1 MSSFKEIRVPNIGDF
16 KDIPIMELRVR
27 PGDTVAVD
35 DTLMVLESEKATL
48 DVPSPTAGRV
58 REIKLA
64 VGALVSEGTVILTM
78 ETDTDGDISSPTAAT
93 RGSDTQLTIHSSTEQ
108 PQMRGGNGAAGRPDH
123 LAPPGLQS
131 EAVRIPHAGPSLR
144 KLARE
149 LGVDLASVRGTGPR
163 GRILKQDV
171 FDFIKTRT
179 TAEPRTQTAGGL
191 QLQPWP
197 QVDFSRFGPLD
208 RTPLSRIQQIS
219 GANLSRNW
227 VVIPHVTNFEEADVT
242 DLEEFRK
249 EINAEQG
256 KSGPKVT
263 LLAFIVKAVAA
274 VLKKIPAFNSSLE
287 GRELVLKRYYHIGFA
302 ADTPSGL
309 LVPVIRNADAKGV
322 LEIAA
327 ELTDLAAA
335 GREGRLRPSDMQGG
349 TFTISSLGGI
359 GGTGF
364 APIINAPEVAI
375 LGVTRAQMKPIWDG
389 SAFQPR
395 LILPVSLGWDHRVVD
410 GAAAARFLVCLA
422 QLLADF
428 RRLTL

>member
-1 MSSFKEIRVPNIGDF
+1 MSSLKEIRVPNIGDF
-16 KDIPIMELRVR
+16 KDIPIVELRVR

-35 DTLMVLESEKATL
+35 DTLLVLESEKAAL
-48 DVPSPTAGRV
+48 DVPSPAAGRV
-58 REIKLA
+58 HEIKLA
-64 VGALVSEGTVILTM
+64 AGALVSEGTVILTM
-78 ETDTDGDISSPTAAT
+78 ETNTDGDVGSTTAAA
-93 RGSDTQLTIHSSTEQ
+93 RDGDTQPTINSSTEP
-108 PQMRGGNGAAGRPDH
+108 PQTGGSNGAAGRPDH
-123 LAPPGLQS
+123 PAPPDLQS
-131 EAVRIPHAGPSLR
+131 GAVRIPHAGPSLR
-144 KLARE
+144 KVARE

-179 TAEPRTQTAGGL
+179 GAQPRSQPAGGL

-197 QVDFSRFGPLD
+197 QVDFAKFGSVD
-208 RTPLSRIQQIS
+208 RIPLSRIQQIS

-227 VVIPHVTNFEEADVT
+227 VVIPHVTNFEEADIT
-242 DLEEFRK
+242 ELEEFRK
-249 EINAEQG
+249 EVNAEQG

-287 GRELVLKRYYHIGFA
+287 ERELVLKRYYHVGFA

-309 LVPVIRNADAKGV
+309 LVPVIRNADTKGV
-322 LEIAA
+322 LEIAT

-335 GREGRLRPSDMQGG
+335 AREGRLRPSDMQGG

-395 LILPVSLGWDHRVVD
+395 LILPMSLGWDHRVVD

-428 RRLTL
+428 RRMTL